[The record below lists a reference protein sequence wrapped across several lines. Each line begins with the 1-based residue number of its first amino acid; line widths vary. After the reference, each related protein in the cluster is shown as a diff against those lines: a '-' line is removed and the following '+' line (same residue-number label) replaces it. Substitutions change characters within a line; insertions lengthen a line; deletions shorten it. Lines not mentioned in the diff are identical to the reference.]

1 MKHALL
7 VVLAALLFPCAL
19 AAQSIV
25 LINGKVFTA
34 DPAKPWAEAVAID
47 GKKITAVGTTD
58 EIRAKANAKTRVIDL
73 EGRVVIPGINDA
85 HTHPGFGAPSFGLDL
100 GFDPAW
106 RDVQAA
112 LASAVDE
119 TPASMWITVTVGSA
133 ILSNPNVTAAHLEDV
148 APGRLVRLKGWT
160 GHGEI
165 LSLAAMKALGVAAD
179 ARDPQGGWFDRDTDG
194 RVNGRM
200 WEYAQFAADRLYA
213 EMATDEE
220 LIDDYRQF
228 AEDALRYGITSIQ
241 AMPGVSDKRF
251 ATTLAKARIPLRV
264 RRIRFFDDAM
274 TPAKGEPV
282 KYILDG
288 TPIEQNAALRVK
300 YDTGRRESGR
310 ENFANIEP
318 FVKSAAENGQPLLL
332 HATGDKTIEAALN
345 TIAKYPALQR
355 PRIEHGDGLQRDL
368 FPLVKQTGAVI
379 VLNPSHF
386 AFRDAFPDGQYA
398 PARSLVKAG
407 LPIAIGSD
415 GPLNPFLNMMFA
427 IVRNDRGNRDEALSR
442 EETIVAYTRGSAYA
456 EFAEK
461 EKGTIAPGML
471 ADLAVLSQNIFEVR
485 ADELPAT
492 TSVLTIIDGKVV
504 WSDLQEKPR
513 PAAE

>member
-1 MKHALL
+1 MKRTLI

-19 AAQSIV
+19 FAQSLV
-25 LINGKVFTA
+25 LVNGKVFTA
-34 DPAKPWAEAVAID
+34 DPAKPWAEAIAIT
-47 GKKITAVGTTD
+47 GNRISAVGTND
-58 EIRAKANAKTRVIDL
+58 EVRAKVTPRTRVIDL
-73 EGRVVIPGINDA
+73 QGRVVIPGINDA
-85 HTHPGFGAPSFGLDL
+85 HTHPALGASSFSPEL
-100 GFDPAW
+100 GFDPSW

-119 TPASMWITVTVGSA
+119 TPASLWITISVGN
-133 ILSNPNVTAAHLEDV
+133 LVLGNPNVTAAHLEDI
-148 APGRLVRLKGWT
+148 APGRLVRLKGWS

-165 LSLAAMKALGVAAD
+165 LSLAAMKALGVAMD
-179 ARDPQGGWFDRDTDG
+179 AKDPQGGWFDRDSNG

-200 WEYAQFAADRLYA
+200 WEYAQYAADRRYA
-213 EMATDEE
+213 ELSTDEE
-220 LIDDYRQF
+220 LIDDYQQF
-228 AEDALRYGITSIQ
+228 ANEALRYGITSIQ

-251 ATTLAKARIPLRV
+251 AAMLAKANVPLRV

-274 TPAKGEPV
+274 TPAKGQPV

-300 YDTGRRESGR
+300 YDLGRQDMGR

-318 FVKSAAENGQPLLL
+318 FVRSAAENNQPLLL
-332 HATGDKTIEAALN
+332 HAVGDKAVETALK

-355 PRIEHGDGLQRDL
+355 PRIEHADGMQSDL
-368 FPLVKQTGAVI
+368 DPLAKQTGAVF

-386 AFRDAFPDGQYA
+386 AFRDTFPNGQYA
-398 PARSLVKAG
+398 RAKSLLKAG
-407 LPIAIGSD
+407 FPVAIGSD

-427 IVRNDRGNRDEALSR
+427 IARNDRGNQNEALTR

-471 ADLAVLSQNIFEVR
+471 ADLAVLSQNIFEAR
-485 ADELPAT
+485 PDELPNT
-492 TSVLTIIDGKVV
+492 TSVLTIIDGKIAL
-504 WSDLQEKPR
+504 SELPQ
-513 PAAE
+513 